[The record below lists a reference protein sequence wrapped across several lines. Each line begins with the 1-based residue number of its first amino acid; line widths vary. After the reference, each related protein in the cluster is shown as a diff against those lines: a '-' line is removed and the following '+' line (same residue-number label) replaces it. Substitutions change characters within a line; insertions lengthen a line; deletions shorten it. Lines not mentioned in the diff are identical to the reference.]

1 MQLLVHT
8 LSLARKVQTSF
19 VLLNDATFIT
29 GLLFNLHVIC
39 LVSIGFAS
47 TMQNNWTVFPLV
59 VVYKLLLVLTIG
71 GSNLKKKEIQLK
83 TYANNIRLNIYISRL
98 V

>member
-1 MQLLVHT
+1 
-8 LSLARKVQTSF
+8 
-19 VLLNDATFIT
+19 
-29 GLLFNLHVIC
+29 
-39 LVSIGFAS
+39 
-47 TMQNNWTVFPLV
+47 MQNNWTVFPLV
-59 VVYKLLLVLTIG
+59 VVYKLLFVLTIG